1 MELQY
6 LFYCFSFVGILAGN
20 VFDYGAT
27 QVQELLNNN
36 KNFNLNDALSKI
48 QTRPWLIDGFDA
60 FVERL
65 NRVTRCDTCTA
76 AVCDN

>member
-1 MELQY
+1 MELKY
-6 LFYCFSFVGILAGN
+6 PFYCFSFVGILAGN

-65 NRVTRCDTCTA
+65 NRVRRCDSCTV
-76 AVCDN
+76 AVCKV